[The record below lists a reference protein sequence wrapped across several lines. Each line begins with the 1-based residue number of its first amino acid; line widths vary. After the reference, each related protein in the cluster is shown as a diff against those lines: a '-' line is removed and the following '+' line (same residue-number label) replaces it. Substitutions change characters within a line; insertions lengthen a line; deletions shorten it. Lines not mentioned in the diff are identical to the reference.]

1 MRPVFV
7 LMFAAMAAAAQ
18 SPAPQPPRPTG
29 GGWRKVETPKPAQ
42 PPLEATPKAAEAG
55 KPVEGAD
62 TPTFKAGTTLVRV
75 DVQVVNNKQPLPG
88 LKSSDFVLKEEGVER
103 QIEYFGQES
112 EPLQVLLLL
121 DVSGSMG
128 KLLREMAMVAQEALS
143 SLKPE
148 DQIAVALF
156 SRRVEFTQELT
167 GEKRLAVVALQDAPM
182 DHNLGAGT
190 AINDSILQ
198 VTDYLKQQP
207 PFAGRRALII
217 LTDNGGVHYQLPDE
231 KVVRALSE
239 NDTVLNAIVAPGTK
253 PPPALPK
260 GADVNTDFTPAN
272 VFRLAE
278 DTGGEVLRADKA
290 GARFQ
295 EMLERIRNRYSLG
308 ITATAAPEGTFRKL
322 QVELSA
328 DTRRRYPKAEV
339 HARPGYYAQGR
350 TDSAQAQPPVVQQ

>member
-1 MRPVFV
+1 M
-7 LMFAAMAAAAQ
+7 
-18 SPAPQPPRPTG
+18 
-29 GGWRKVETPKPAQ
+29 ETPKPVQA
-42 PPLEATPKAAEAG
+42 PAEEAAPKAPEAA
-55 KPVEGAD
+55 KPGTESNE
-62 TPTFKAGTTLVRV
+62 TPTFKAGTTLVRI

-88 LKSSDFVLKEEGVER
+88 LKSSDFVLKEEAVER
-103 QIEYFGQES
+103 HIEYFGQES

-128 KLLREMAMVAQEALS
+128 KLLREMATVAQEALS

-156 SRRVEFTQELT
+156 SRRAEFTQELT

-253 PPPALPK
+253 PPPAMPK

-308 ITATAAPEGTFRKL
+308 ITATPAPEGAFRRL

-328 DTRRRYPKAEV
+328 EARRRYPKAEV
-339 HARPGYYAQGR
+339 HARSGYYAQGR
-350 TDSAQAQPPVVQQ
+350 TDSAQAQPPAAQQ

>member
-1 MRPVFV
+1 M
-7 LMFAAMAAAAQ
+7 
-18 SPAPQPPRPTG
+18 
-29 GGWRKVETPKPAQ
+29 ENPKPAQ
-42 PPLEATPKAAEAG
+42 PPVEAAPKGTEAVKPAA
-55 KPVEGAD
+55 PGAD
-62 TPTFKAGTTLVRV
+62 SNETPTFKAGTTLVRI
-75 DVQVVNNKQPLPG
+75 DVQVVNNKQPVAG

-103 QIEYFGQES
+103 HIEYFGQES

-128 KLLREMAMVAQEALS
+128 KLLREMATVAQEALS

-156 SRRVEFTQELT
+156 SRRAEFTQELT

-190 AINDSILQ
+190 AINDCIMQ
-198 VTDYLKQQP
+198 VTEYLRQQP

-239 NDTVLNAIVAPGTK
+239 NDTVLNAIVPPGIK
-253 PPPALPK
+253 PPPAMPK
-260 GADVNTDFTPAN
+260 GADVNPDFTPAN
-272 VFRLAE
+272 VFRIAE

-308 ITATAAPEGTFRKL
+308 ITATAAPEGAFRRL

-328 DTRRRYPKAEV
+328 DARRRYPKAEV
-339 HARPGYYAQGR
+339 HARSGYYAQGR
-350 TDSAQAQPPVVQQ
+350 TDSAQAQPQPPAGQR